1 MSSGLLPTKGLTLL
15 FVSYG
20 GTSLIVCCAL
30 LGIVLRVE
38 RDNRSLPGQE
48 AGVMS
53 AAKPLVL
60 MMAGGTGGHVY
71 PALAVATEL
80 LSRGYR
86 VEWVGTARG
95 LEHRVVPAAGI
106 VLHCLPVRGVRGKN
120 LLHKL
125 QALWFLSLASLA
137 ALWLVFRRA
146 PGCVV
151 GMGGYVAGPAGVAA
165 WLLRKPLLIHEQNAV
180 AGTTNRM
187 LAPLATKIVAGFPG
201 AFGKQFACTVT
212 GNPVRRQLLA
222 ARAIGTYDFAGQ
234 RPLRLLIR
242 GGSLGARPLNEVI
255 PGAVQRVAREGGAV
269 IEAWHQ
275 TGAGHDEDVRGR
287 YQALLDHGVRVVP
300 FIEDM
305 AAAYAWADL
314 VLCRCGALTIAEL
327 TVMGRPAILVPL
339 PHAID
344 DHQSA
349 NARLLTDCGAAVLLR
364 QADMTE
370 SAVYELLREY
380 IGNPPRL
387 SAMAAAAFAAAK
399 PDAAERVSDC
409 CEELMYA

>member
-1 MSSGLLPTKGLTLL
+1 MVAS
-15 FVSYG
+15 
-20 GTSLIVCCAL
+20 
-30 LGIVLRVE
+30 
-38 RDNRSLPGQE
+38 
-48 AGVMS
+48 
-53 AAKPLVL
+53 KPLVL

-86 VEWVGTARG
+86 VEWVGTRRG
-95 LEHRVVPAAGI
+95 LEHTVVPAAGI

-120 LLHKL
+120 VLHKIL
-125 QALWFLSLASLA
+125 ALAYLALA
-137 ALWLVFRRA
+137 CVKALWLVFRRA

-180 AGTTNRM
+180 AGTTNRL
-187 LAPLATKIVAGFPG
+187 LAPLASRIVAGFPG
-201 AFGKQFACTVT
+201 AFRQGVAYTVM
-212 GNPVRRQLLA
+212 GNPVRRELLV
-222 ARAIGTYDFAGQ
+222 ARNQQHYDFAGQ
-234 RPLRLLIR
+234 RALHLLVL
-242 GGSLGARPLNEVI
+242 GGSLGARPINEVMPQALQRLLRE
-255 PGAVQRVAREGGAV
+255 PGAAV
-269 IEAWHQ
+269 EIWHQ
-275 TGAGHDEDVRGR
+275 TGAGHDTDVSQHYGD
-287 YQALLDHGVRVVP
+287 LLQRGVRVAP

-327 TVMGRPAILVPL
+327 CVMGRPAILVPL

-349 NARLLTDCGAAVLLR
+349 NARALTDCGGGLLLR
-364 QADMTE
+364 QCDMNE
-370 SAVYELLREY
+370 QSVFDLLS
-380 IGNPPRL
+380 GFLQSPQRL
-387 SAMAAAAFAAAK
+387 STMAAAAFAAAT
-399 PDAAERVSDC
+399 PDAAARVSDS

>member
-1 MSSGLLPTKGLTLL
+1 M
-15 FVSYG
+15 
-20 GTSLIVCCAL
+20 
-30 LGIVLRVE
+30 
-38 RDNRSLPGQE
+38 
-48 AGVMS
+48 M
-53 AAKPLVL
+53 AARKPLVML
-60 MMAGGTGGHVY
+60 MAGGTGGHVY

-80 LSRGYR
+80 LSRGYA

-95 LEHRVVPAAGI
+95 LEHRVVPGAGI

-120 LLHKL
+120 VLHKL
-125 QALWFLSLASLA
+125 LAVLFLLLASLQ

-201 AFGKQFACTVT
+201 AFSMDTSYTVT
-212 GNPVRRQLLA
+212 GNPVRRQLVVA
-222 ARAIGTYDFAGQ
+222 GAVSAYDYAGQ
-234 RPLRLLIR
+234 RPLHLLIL
-242 GGSLGARPLNEVI
+242 GGSLGARPINDVL
-255 PGAVQRVAREGGAV
+255 PGALHKLVQTTGSPVEV
-269 IEAWHQ
+269 LHQ
-275 TGAGHDEDVRGR
+275 TGAGHDDDVRRR
-287 YQALLDHGVRVVP
+287 YGPLLGQGVRVAP

-327 TVMGRPAILVPL
+327 AIMGRPSILVPL

-344 DHQSA
+344 DHQTA
-349 NARLLTDCGAAVLLR
+349 NAHALTDCGGATLLQQSDMNEQSVHDVLQRLL
-364 QADMTE
+364 AD
-370 SAVYELLREY
+370 
-380 IGNPPRL
+380 PPRL
-387 SAMAAAAFAAAK
+387 SVMAAAALASAT

-409 CEELMYA
+409 CEELLYA